1 MAGIT
6 ENNEGPMRAQ
16 KTREEDATF
25 ELNLAPMLD
34 IIVSIIPMLLLSVV
48 FVQIT
53 VIETP
58 IPQAVEQ
65 AVAAANEKNKDLV
78 QVRMSVANDRTVMI
92 TILDRGATKEFQVAG
107 IGSGAEAKADL
118 DGLYKQ
124 VMAIKKQYPDV
135 FRLELNPSDTVP
147 LVDIVGVMDSVRTT
161 RVENGKPVKLSFTD
175 VTTGKPIETNLLFPD
190 IVFGNVAGG

>member
-1 MAGIT
+1 MAGKT
-6 ENNEGPMRAQ
+6 ENNEGSMRAL

-25 ELNLAPMLD
+25 DLNLAPMLD

-53 VIETP
+53 VIDTP

-78 QVRMSVANDRTVMI
+78 QVRMSVANDRTVLI

-107 IGSGAEAKADL
+107 IGSGVEAKADL

-124 VMAIKKQYPDV
+124 VIAIKKQYPDV

-161 RVENGKPVKLSFTD
+161 RVENGKPAKLSFND
-175 VTTGKPIETNLLFPD
+175 VTTGKSIETNLLFPD

>member
-1 MAGIT
+1 MAGKT
-6 ENNEGPMRAQ
+6 ENNEGPMRAL

-107 IGSGAEAKADL
+107 IGSGTEAKADL

-124 VMAIKKQYPDV
+124 VIAIKRQYPDV

-161 RVENGKPVKLSFTD
+161 RVENGKPLKLSFTD

>member
-1 MAGIT
+1 MAGKT
-6 ENNEGPMRAQ
+6 ENNEGPMRAL

-92 TILDRGATKEFQVAG
+92 TIVDRGATKEFQVAG
-107 IGSGAEAKADL
+107 IGSGTEAKADL

-175 VTTGKPIETNLLFPD
+175 VTTGKPVETNLLFPD